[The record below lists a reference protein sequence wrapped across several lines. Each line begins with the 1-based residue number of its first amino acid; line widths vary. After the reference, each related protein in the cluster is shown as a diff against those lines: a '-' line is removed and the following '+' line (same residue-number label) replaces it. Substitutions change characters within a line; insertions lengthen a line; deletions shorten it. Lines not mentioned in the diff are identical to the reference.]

1 MSEKALVTYG
11 WCRNAWS
18 VLRNLSLHGI
28 DTYAGDSSPVFMAGS
43 SKYCKGSFTYPSF
56 YTRPSDFVQSVS
68 KFIETHEIDTYIP
81 IHEEILVV
89 SKNRK
94 LFPKNIKIPIDSF
107 EKIYALYNKKLFSNL
122 ADELR
127 ITVPE
132 TFYPNSV
139 TDIKDFASSASYPRI
154 IKLQNSNGAKGVRIV
169 RSEKDLL
176 NNYRSLTDMSSGSLP
191 IIQEYV
197 EGIMYAVSVLYYEGR
212 YIAGFVRRNLRE
224 KDYFGGTCT
233 KCESVIRTDLIGH
246 VRKIL
251 DHLEYTGV
259 VMMEFKVNEDT
270 GQVWAIEANPRY
282 WGTTS
287 HDIDCGIEFPYYQ
300 YCLANDIDFEP
311 QTEYK
316 EHIRSRWL
324 IGDLIGLINT
334 TKASK
339 RKIKNIFSYINF
351 NEEHYMDLKKD
362 DIGAFIAESRY
373 YLSKFLKYRS
383 MNPIEEGMIN

>member
-1 MSEKALVTYG
+1 MSKKALVTYG

-18 VLRNLSLHGI
+18 ALRNLTFHGI
-28 DTYAGDSSPVFMAGS
+28 QTYAGDNSPVFMAGS

-56 YTRPSDFVQSVS
+56 YTRPLDFIHTVS
-68 KFIETHEIDTYIP
+68 NFIEKNEIDTYIP

-89 SKNRK
+89 SKNRE
-94 LFPKNIKIPIDSF
+94 LLPKNVKLPIDNY
-107 EKIYALYNKKLFSNL
+107 EKIYTLYNKKKFANL
-122 ADELR
+122 ANNLK
-127 ITVPE
+127 IPIPE
-132 TFYPNSV
+132 TYYPS
-139 TDIKDFASSASYPRI
+139 TYEEIKEYASSVSFPRI

-169 RSEKDLL
+169 QSEDELL
-176 NNYRSLTDMSSGSLP
+176 KGYGNLISDGSVSFP

-197 EGIMYAVSVLYYEGR
+197 HGIMYAVSILYYQGR
-212 YIAGFVRRNLRE
+212 YITGFVRRNLRE
-224 KDYFGGTCT
+224 KDHFGGTCT
-233 KCESVIRTDLIGH
+233 KCESVIQTDLIEYT
-246 VRKIL
+246 RRAL

-259 VMMEFKVNEDT
+259 VMMEFKVNEDN
-270 GQVWAIEANPRY
+270 GKVWAIEANPRY

-339 RKIKNIFSYINF
+339 RKIKNIFNYLNLT
-351 NEEHYMDLKKD
+351 EEYYMDFKKD

-383 MNPIEEGMIN
+383 TNPVEEGMIN